1 MWFVNPAFLWAFGLL
16 AIPVLIHLFHFRRY
30 KRVYFPSLKTL
41 KELNRE
47 KKSIKSLKKWVIL
60 VLRLLAFASLVLAF
74 AQPFFLKDQQK
85 SVSGISVVSIY
96 IDNSFSMSAKGM
108 EGSLFNESKEL
119 ARKLIEKNKKKIE
132 EPISGPG
139 WTAYGE
145 DSGNYD
151 LEDFFEDFFEDEVFS
166 FGASTLMML

>member
-119 ARKLIEKNKKKIE
+119 ARKLIEKRPEDVIRFAVKGMLPKGPLGYAMIKKLKVYADQQH
-132 EPISGPG
+132 PH
-139 WTAYGE
+139 TAQQPKT
-145 DSGNYD
+145 
-151 LEDFFEDFFEDEVFS
+151 LEI
-166 FGASTLMML
+166 